1 MKNRSKLAKFFSR
14 VLMILLTVF
23 ASLSVLLKIEIDLKY
38 QLLLILFTFV
48 LPILFALIFKLFDIT
63 SDLTV
68 SKREERPKLYLTFLS
83 FFLISLNI
91 AITTQNST
99 LIEIYSVLNL
109 TFVLGTLITF
119 FWKISFHMI
128 FSTLIIFFICYLL
141 KTPEIYSLVILL
153 PLIGWSRL
161 QLRKHSFKQVLGGT
175 LLSII
180 GILIVLTLF
189 NFW

>member
-1 MKNRSKLAKFFSR
+1 
-14 VLMILLTVF
+14 MILLTVF

-175 LLSII
+175 LLSLI

-189 NFW
+189 NF